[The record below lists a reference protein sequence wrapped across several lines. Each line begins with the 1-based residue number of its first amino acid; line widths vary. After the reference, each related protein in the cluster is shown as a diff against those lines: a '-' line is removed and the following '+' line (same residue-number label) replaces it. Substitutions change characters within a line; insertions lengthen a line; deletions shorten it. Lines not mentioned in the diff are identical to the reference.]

1 MVFLVIGVILS
12 MVAEVTPD
20 QRERERESKEA
31 IITYGMKNGANQF
44 KKVVGG

>member
-1 MVFLVIGVILS
+1 MALAQAF
-12 MVAEVTPD
+12 
-20 QRERERESKEA
+20 KEA